1 MKPTAKRAASDPFD
15 QDRTPVSAGD
25 PSLDVPGML
34 AGRIGD
40 LYASEERTRRRE
52 RTNRLM
58 QQAAQ
63 PAQE

>member
-25 PSLDVPGML
+25 PSLDVPDML

-40 LYASEERTRRRE
+40 LYASYDRSSRRE
-52 RTNRLM
+52 RTDRLLR
-58 QQAAQ
+58 QAAE
-63 PAQE
+63 AEE